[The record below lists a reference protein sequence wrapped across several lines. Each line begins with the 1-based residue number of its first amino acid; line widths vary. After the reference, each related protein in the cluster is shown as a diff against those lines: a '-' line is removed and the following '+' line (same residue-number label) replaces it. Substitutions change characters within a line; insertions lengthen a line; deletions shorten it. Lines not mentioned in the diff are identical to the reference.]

1 MIRSTYAETRSYY
14 SNLEDKRLFW
24 EMIKMEIR
32 SATISYAKYKVK
44 ASYLRE
50 KEIERQL
57 DHLDSIIC
65 NNFFSADI
73 DRVLLKY
80 ENLKT
85 ELRSIYEDRGKQA
98 MFRSKCGWIENG
110 ERPTKC
116 FFNLEKRNFNK
127 KTIGEL
133 RLQDGS
139 TTKNEKLIL
148 NHIEAFYK
156 DLLKSQIPSTMIRTT
171 TLSRNCSYLNSQ
183 TMSAIN

>member
-1 MIRSTYAETRSYY
+1 
-14 SNLEDKRLFW
+14 
-24 EMIKMEIR
+24 MELR

-57 DHLDSIIC
+57 DHLDSVIC

-73 DRVLLKY
+73 DSVLQKY

-98 MFRSKCGWIENG
+98 MFRSKCRWIENG
-110 ERPTKC
+110 ERPTKY

-127 KTIGEL
+127 KL
-133 RLQDGS
+133 
-139 TTKNEKLIL
+139 
-148 NHIEAFYK
+148 
-156 DLLKSQIPSTMIRTT
+156 
-171 TLSRNCSYLNSQ
+171 
-183 TMSAIN
+183 